1 MAYEQARRELES
13 EFGSLIWSKPD
24 KEIEQIMSER
34 NRPAHKRV
42 VPEQAERE
50 KDRQRADNASAAGIN
65 ARMQESSA
73 KASE

>member
-1 MAYEQARRELES
+1 MAYEQARSELES

-24 KEIEQIMSER
+24 KEIEQIMNAR
-34 NRPAHKRV
+34 NRPACKRV
-42 VPEQAERE
+42 VPEQAKRE
-50 KDRQRADNASAAGIN
+50 KDRQRADNEAAAGIY